1 MDGSVK
7 SSIQRLALWLGV
19 VGAGCGPTARPGD
32 DAATADGGAD
42 RFAADAGADR
52 FAADVVVASDG
63 APGGCATLAAGAT
76 CRLSGAYDLAYDQ
89 VVIESTPDTSG
100 MSCRQ
105 AVGRSRVVFTV
116 TGDRLC
122 ADVDEL
128 VVSNDGCGV
137 RLVSRVKTSAAS
149 EWWTNETQLTLT
161 FARPDAGAWLGTG
174 TARLAVSGFL
184 VCTKTATVTARP
196 APGP

>member
-1 MDGSVK
+1 MDARVK
-7 SSIQRLALWLGV
+7 STMQRLALWLAV

-32 DAATADGGAD
+32 DAATTDGGAD
-42 RFAADAGADR
+42 RLAADAG
-52 FAADVVVASDG
+52 VASDG
-63 APGGCATLAAGAT
+63 APGACATLAAGAT
-76 CRLSGAYDLAYDQ
+76 CRLSGAYQLAYDQ
-89 VVIESTPDTSG
+89 VVIESTPDPSG

-105 AVGRSRVVFTV
+105 AVGRSRVVFTP

-128 VVSNDGCGV
+128 VVSDDGCRV
-137 RLVSRVKTSAAS
+137 QLVSRVRTSAAS
-149 EWWTNETQLTLT
+149 EWWTNETQLMLT
-161 FARPDAGAWLGTG
+161 FAGPDAGAWLGTG

-196 APGP
+196 ATGPT